1 MHYTL
6 KDHQGGLTATIHGNA
21 VERLSYDAWGRRRNP
36 NGFGYNN
43 VTPTFD
49 RGFTLHEHYDDFNL
63 INMNGRCYDP
73 VTSSFLSVDRFV
85 QSPDNSQGFNR
96 YAYCMYNPLRYID
109 PSGWALREPGNSPD
123 DPPRLNNYRPG
134 TYYSADPEYA
144 WLVRLNEVEVSATS
158 LGHDINNKGTN
169 YTEGTQWSNNEQYTY
184 LGATHNTGPVL
195 ESGGFGGGTIITT
208 PNNQWGNSKL
218 TPSVVNYVATGA
230 GTITGYQKSLW
241 EKPKS
246 RAQKAINQKKAYETQ
261 KALKAKGI
269 TKSVKEIKA
278 GKIANLTKASNAL
291 GIVGLGI
298 SMLDPVI
305 NNEIRPSN
313 VYEIG
318 TSATCLAL
326 GVFVVGSPVGWIAG
340 GVFLGAEVISY
351 AFTGQSIGTHLDQNI
366 NWRSKVY

>member
-1 MHYTL
+1 
-6 KDHQGGLTATIHGNA
+6 
-21 VERLSYDAWGRRRNP
+21 
-36 NGFGYNN
+36 
-43 VTPTFD
+43 
-49 RGFTLHEHYDDFNL
+49 
-63 INMNGRCYDP
+63 
-73 VTSSFLSVDRFV
+73 
-85 QSPDNSQGFNR
+85 
-96 YAYCMYNPLRYID
+96 MYNPLRYID
-109 PSGWALREPGNSPD
+109 PSGWLPGKPSNSRPD
-123 DPPRLNNYRPG
+123 NPPGLGHYRPG
-134 TYYSADPEYA
+134 IYNPTDSEFA
-144 WLVRLNEVEVSATS
+144 WHVCLPDAYVFASSPGFEANSS
-158 LGHDINNKGTN
+158 NTN
-169 YTEGTQWSNNEQYTY
+169 YTEGTKWNNNEQYSY
-184 LGATHNTGPVL
+184 LGTTHNTGPTL
-195 ESGGFGGGTIITT
+195 ESGGGGGGGIGTG

-218 TPSVVNYVATGA
+218 TPSVVNNVVTGA

-241 EKPKS
+241 EKPKT
-246 RAQKAINQKKAYETQ
+246 RTQKAINQKKAYNTQ

-278 GKIANLTKASNAL
+278 GKVTNLTKASNAL

>member
-1 MHYTL
+1 
-6 KDHQGGLTATIHGNA
+6 
-21 VERLSYDAWGRRRNP
+21 
-36 NGFGYNN
+36 
-43 VTPTFD
+43 
-49 RGFTLHEHYDDFNL
+49 
-63 INMNGRCYDP
+63 
-73 VTSSFLSVDRFV
+73 
-85 QSPDNSQGFNR
+85 
-96 YAYCMYNPLRYID
+96 MYNPLRYID

-144 WLVRLNEVEVSATS
+144 WLVRLDEVEVSATS
-158 LGHDINNKGTN
+158 LDHDINNKGTN

-184 LGATHNTGPVL
+184 LGTTHNTGPTL
-195 ESGGFGGGTIITT
+195 GSGGFGGGTIITT

-218 TPSVVNYVATGA
+218 TPSVVNYVATGV

-340 GVFLGAEVISY
+340 GVFLEAEVISY